1 VSRRRGRLVAVG
13 RRAVRLFA
21 LVVGA
26 WIAGA
31 KPAPAQHWWEPL
43 PTPTA
48 EPTPQATPTPSGTR
62 CAVTVLD
69 APPAEAFDLL
79 GIIEVAPRGADAS
92 PESALEAARI
102 QGCALGGDALVVVY
116 QARRYRSGTPSTPP
130 QTGVLS
136 EPALRA
142 AVIRYRER

>member
-1 VSRRRGRLVAVG
+1 MSRGRGRLDVG
-13 RRAVRLFA
+13 RRVVCFFA
-21 LVVGA
+21 FVAAGR
-26 WIAGA
+26 IAA
-31 KPAPAQHWWEPL
+31 ETPAYAQHWWEPL

-48 EPTPQATPTPSGTR
+48 EPTPQATATPSEPR
-62 CAVTVLD
+62 CALTIL
-69 APPAEAFDLL
+69 ASPPAEAFDLL
-79 GIIEVAPRGADAS
+79 GIIEVAPRGAEAS
-92 PESALEAARI
+92 PQSALEAARI

-130 QTGVLS
+130 QTGILS